1 MAMEE
6 VLQKLYNA
14 VLEGD
19 FDGVKTNV
27 PAALEAGLDPNVVLN
42 EGMIAAMR
50 EVGARFE
57 AGDYYVP
64 EMLIAARAMQSGMTL
79 LKPHLQ
85 KSDQKSNGRVLI
97 GTVKGDLHDIGKNL
111 VGLMLEGAG
120 YEIIDLGVDVPAE
133 EFVKKV
139 IELKPDVVGMSALLT
154 TTMQS
159 MRTTLDALTAA
170 GLRNNIKVIV
180 GGAPVTDAF
189 ARQIEADGFSPDA
202 SRAVNLVNELI
213 GN

>member
-1 MAMEE
+1 MED
-6 VLQKLYNA
+6 VLQNLFDA
-14 VLEGD
+14 VLEGN

-27 PAALEAGLDPNVVLN
+27 TTALEAGLDPNIILN
-42 EGMIAAMR
+42 DGMIAAMR

-57 AGDYYVP
+57 AGEYYVP

-85 KSDQKSNGRVLI
+85 KTEQKSNGRVLM

-133 EFVKKV
+133 EFVKKAV
-139 IELKPDVVGMSALLT
+139 ELKPDIIGMSALLT
-154 TTMQS
+154 TTMAS
-159 MRTTLDALTAA
+159 MKTTLDALDAA
-170 GLRNNIKVIV
+170 GLRRNIKVIV
-180 GGAPVTDAF
+180 GGAPVTETYAH
-189 ARQIEADGFSPDA
+189 QIEADGFSPDA
-202 SRAVNLVNELI
+202 SRAVNLVNELL
-213 GN
+213 GK

>member
-1 MAMEE
+1 MEE
-6 VLQKLYNA
+6 VLQKLFNA

-19 FDGVKTNV
+19 IEGVNTNV
-27 PAALEAGLDPNVVLN
+27 TAALEAGLDSNIILN
-42 EGMIAAMR
+42 NGMIAAMR

-57 AGDYYVP
+57 AGEYYVP

-85 KSDQKSNGRVLI
+85 KTEQKSKGRVLM

-133 EFVKKV
+133 EFVKKAV
-139 IELKPDVVGMSALLT
+139 ELKPDVIGMSALLT
-154 TTMQS
+154 TTMAA
-159 MRTTLDALTAA
+159 MKTTLDALDAA
-170 GLRNNIKVIV
+170 GLRRNIKVIV
-180 GGAPVTDAF
+180 GGAPVTDTYAQ
-189 ARQIEADGFSPDA
+189 QIEADGFSPDA
-202 SRAVNLVNELI
+202 SRAVNLVNELL
-213 GN
+213 GK

>member
-1 MAMEE
+1 MEE
-6 VLQKLYNA
+6 VLKKLFDA
-14 VLEGD
+14 VLEGNFED
-19 FDGVKTNV
+19 VKTNV
-27 PAALEAGLDPNVVLN
+27 QAALDTGLDPNIILN
-42 EGMIAAMR
+42 DGMIAAMR

-57 AGDYYVP
+57 AGEYYVP

-85 KSDQKSNGRVLI
+85 KTEQKSNGKVLI

-120 YEIIDLGVDVPAE
+120 YEVIDLGVDVPAE
-133 EFVKKV
+133 EFVKKAT
-139 IELKPDVVGMSALLT
+139 ELKPDVIGMSALLT

-170 GLRNNIKVIV
+170 GLRNHVKVII
-180 GGAPVTDAF
+180 GGAPVTEVYAQ
-189 ARQIEADGFSPDA
+189 QIEADGFSPDA
-202 SRAVNLVNELI
+202 SRAVNVVKSLL
-213 GN
+213 GK

>member
-1 MAMEE
+1 MEE
-6 VLQKLYNA
+6 VLKKLYDA

-19 FDGVKTNV
+19 FEGVTTNV
-27 PAALEAGLDPNVVLN
+27 QASLEAGLEP
-42 EGMIAAMR
+42 GMILNDGMISAMR

-64 EMLIAARAMQSGMTL
+64 EMLIAARAMQSGMAL

-85 KSDQKSNGRVLI
+85 KTERKSSGKVLL

-133 EFVKKV
+133 EFVKKA
-139 IELKPDVVGMSALLT
+139 IELKPDIVGMSALLT
-154 TTMQS
+154 TTMPS
-159 MRTTLDALTAA
+159 MKTTLDALTAA
-170 GLRNNIKVIV
+170 GLRNHIKVII
-180 GGAPVTDAF
+180 GGAPVTEGYAQ
-189 ARQIEADGFSPDA
+189 QIEADGFSLDA
-202 SRAVNLVNELI
+202 SRAVNLVNTLLNRE
-213 GN
+213 

>member
-27 PAALEAGLDPNVVLN
+27 LAGLDAGLDPNVVLN

-159 MRTTLDALTAA
+159 MKTTLDALTAA

>member
-1 MAMEE
+1 MEE

-27 PAALEAGLDPNVVLN
+27 PAALEAGLDPNIILN
-42 EGMIAAMR
+42 DGMIAAMR
-50 EVGARFE
+50 EVGALFE
-57 AGDYYVP
+57 AGEYYVP
-64 EMLIAARAMQSGMTL
+64 EMLIAARAMQSGMAL

-85 KSDQKSNGRVLI
+85 KSDQKSNGKVLI

-133 EFVKKV
+133 EFVRMV

-159 MRTTLDALTAA
+159 MRMTLDALTAA

-189 ARQIEADGFSPDA
+189 AQQIEADGFSPDA
-202 SRAVNLVNELI
+202 SRAVNLVNELM